1 MTWLVI
7 AVALL
12 ALVAVLCFLAWR
24 NAARGRQVALARCA
38 ELTGTLNQV
47 LTRLTEIEQAA
58 KIAADNRREADAK
71 DEELHAGDAGGNALD
86 VLSKP
91 PAGGN

>member
-1 MTWLVI
+1 MTWLLV
-7 AVALL
+7 ALAVVALL
-12 ALVAVLCFLAWR
+12 CVLCFMAWR
-24 NAARGRQVALARCA
+24 NAARGRQAALARCA

-47 LTRLTEIEQAA
+47 LTRLTEIERAA

-71 DEELHAGDAGGNALD
+71 VEELHAGDAGGNALD